1 MEKPTMHMLSVQ
13 EKGGE
18 TRKANQYIAAVAGMN
33 NMLTVL

>member
-18 TRKANQYIAAVAGMN
+18 TKKTNQYIAAVAGM
-33 NMLTVL
+33 